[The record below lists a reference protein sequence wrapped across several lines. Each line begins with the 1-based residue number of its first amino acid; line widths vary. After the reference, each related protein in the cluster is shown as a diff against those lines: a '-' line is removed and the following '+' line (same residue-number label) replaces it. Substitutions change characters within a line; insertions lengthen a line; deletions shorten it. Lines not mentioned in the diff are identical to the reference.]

1 MTDRPAPNVPNS
13 PNPTSIPPP
22 SITNPLPQQAAS
34 APPAQTQVTPT
45 SAAATATATVTT
57 TSLPAAATTVTH
69 VSTPAASITITDTV
83 SQQPAT
89 AKEAIKVSNVPS
101 VFVPPAFTNRPA
113 DYREEDEESARP
125 PRNRTRLTGTRSVL
139 VPHMYDTSRPSLPL
153 DVQEDDWQWEL
164 RPSYLTQQQQQAD
177 PANGAASDGGS
188 GSTRP
193 SLVYLNAQRVAYYNQ
208 LLPSPRY
215 LVWVLIKNTSFL
227 LNTTNNVGYVKRR
240 LVETALRRNIQ
251 VLLMNPYHFDLAVS
265 ASGSSSIIYRGAAVQ
280 LPDCVIPRVGANV
293 DYFGLAVLRQLEAL
307 GVLVFNPVN
316 AIEISRDKLYT
327 HQVLSAHGIPIPQT
341 VLSRFPFEY
350 DYIEQHFQYPL
361 IVKLASGSRGEA
373 VWKLDS
379 RAELSALLE
388 RVDKTRPMIVQE
400 FLSSTQGR
408 DIRCLVVGD
417 EVVASCMR
425 ISSTSFL
432 ANYHAGGS
440 TVGVAVSDGLRRM
453 VVAASRRCGLS
464 FSGVDVL
471 LADDGYRL
479 CEVNS
484 SPGFEGLERATGV
497 DCAAAMLDYAVQQIE
512 AGRRDKRPGPGT
524 GGADGGW
531 RVREKEYPLQD
542 DHMRIILEA
551 KEKDRQAEEERAEA
565 AAATAEAAKVTQSN
579 ATTAG

>member
-1 MTDRPAPNVPNS
+1 M
-13 PNPTSIPPP
+13 
-22 SITNPLPQQAAS
+22 
-34 APPAQTQVTPT
+34 
-45 SAAATATATVTT
+45 
-57 TSLPAAATTVTH
+57 
-69 VSTPAASITITDTV
+69 
-83 SQQPAT
+83 
-89 AKEAIKVSNVPS
+89 SNVPS

-113 DYREEDEESARP
+113 DYCEEDEESARP
-125 PRNRTRLTGTRSVL
+125 PPSRTRLSGSRPTA
-139 VPHMYDTSRPSLPL
+139 VPHMYDASRPSLTVEL
-153 DVQEDDWQWEL
+153 REDDLQWEL
-164 RPSYLTQQQQQAD
+164 RPSYLTQTQPQPQPQQGQS
-177 PANGAASDGGS
+177 AAGS
-188 GSTRP
+188 AEP
-193 SLVYLNAQRVAYYNQ
+193 SVVYLNAQNVAYYNQ
-208 LLPSPRY
+208 LLHSPRFTM
-215 LVWVLIKNTSFL
+215 WILIKNTSFL
-227 LNTTNNVGYVKRR
+227 LNTQNNVGYVKRR
-240 LVETALRRNIQ
+240 LVETALRHNIQ

-265 ASGSSSIIYRGAAVQ
+265 ATGSSSIIYRGKSVQ

-350 DYIEQHFQYPL
+350 DYIERHFTYPL

-388 RVDKTRPMIVQE
+388 KVDKSKPMIVQE
-400 FLSSTQGR
+400 FLQSTQGR

-425 ISSTSFL
+425 VSSTSFL

-440 TVGVAVSDGLRRM
+440 TLAVAVSDGLRRM
-453 VVAASRRCGLS
+453 VVNASRKCGLS

-471 LADDGYRL
+471 LGDDGYRL

-497 DCAAAMLDYAVQQIE
+497 DCAAAMIQHAVLEIE
-512 AGRRDKRPGPGT
+512 RRSRDKAAAGPNEAAGE
-524 GGADGGW
+524 GKW
-531 RVREKEYPLQD
+531 RLREKEYPLQD
-542 DHMRIILEA
+542 DHLRIILEA
-551 KEKDRQAEEERAEA
+551 KEREREAEAKAEEERA
-565 AAATAEAAKVTQSN
+565 AAKADEVKAAPSAIPTVS
-579 ATTAG
+579 

>member
-1 MTDRPAPNVPNS
+1 M
-13 PNPTSIPPP
+13 
-22 SITNPLPQQAAS
+22 
-34 APPAQTQVTPT
+34 
-45 SAAATATATVTT
+45 
-57 TSLPAAATTVTH
+57 
-69 VSTPAASITITDTV
+69 
-83 SQQPAT
+83 
-89 AKEAIKVSNVPS
+89 SNVPS

-125 PRNRTRLTGTRSVL
+125 PHNRTRLTGSRSID
-139 VPHMYDTSRPSLPL
+139 VPHMYDSSRPSITMQLN
-153 DVQEDDWQWEL
+153 EDDLQYDL
-164 RPSYLTQQQQQAD
+164 KPSYLTQQQQD
-177 PANGAASDGGS
+177 VNGGS
-188 GSTRP
+188 NGSSSTGL
-193 SLVYLNAQRVAYYNQ
+193 SFVYLNAQRVAYYNQ

-215 LVWVLIKNTSFL
+215 TIWILIKNTSFL
-227 LNTTNNVGYVKRR
+227 LNTQNNVGYVKRR
-240 LVETALRRNIQ
+240 LVETALRHNIQ

-265 ASGSSSIIYRGAAVQ
+265 ATGSSSIVYRGKNVQ

-350 DYIEQHFQYPL
+350 DYIERHFTYPL

-388 RVDKTRPMIVQE
+388 RVDKSKPMIVQE
-400 FLSSTQGR
+400 FLHSTKGR

-425 ISSTSFL
+425 VSSTSFL

-440 TVGVAVSDGLRRM
+440 TIGVTVSDGLRRM
-453 VVAASRRCGLS
+453 VVAASRKCGLS

-471 LADDGYRL
+471 LGDEGYRL

-497 DCAAAMLDYAVQQIE
+497 DCAAAMIEFAVHEIE
-512 AGRRDKRPGPGT
+512 RRKKEKEASGGVSADGT
-524 GGADGGW
+524 GEGKW

-551 KEKDRQAEEERAEA
+551 KEREREA
-565 AAATAEAAKVTQSN
+565 AAKGEEEKAGDRAEDVKAAPSVTSTAT
-579 ATTAG
+579 